1 VTLDALLLGK
11 GVVFG
16 IVRTISDL
24 IMYKVAMNSKQITS
38 EVEEEELG
46 VTEMLEKISC
56 EREQDFWNR
65 K

>member
-46 VTEMLEKISC
+46 VTEMLEKISW